1 MNSHSLVLTIQ
12 VFFVLEIF
20 CIFWWHRVSLVE
32 SSEQAVQST
41 LTVNKVDKTK
51 SLLVPIRFRRLPIE
65 TYRRNIHTYLL
76 NHERKVVKICLKSF
90 MYIYLKEIHS
100 YASYIILSLQV
111 LNVAKLLL
119 ALFNSQWVG
128 AIIFVP
134 LLQTF

>member
-1 MNSHSLVLTIQ
+1 M
-12 VFFVLEIF
+12 
-20 CIFWWHRVSLVE
+20 SLVE

-119 ALFNSQWVG
+119 ALFNSQ
-128 AIIFVP
+128 
-134 LLQTF
+134 